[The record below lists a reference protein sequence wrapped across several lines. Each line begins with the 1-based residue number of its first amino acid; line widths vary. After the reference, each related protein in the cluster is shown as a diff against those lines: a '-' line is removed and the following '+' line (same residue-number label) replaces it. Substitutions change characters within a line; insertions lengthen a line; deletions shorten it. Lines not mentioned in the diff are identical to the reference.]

1 MGCRYCVAITFVF
14 SGPSD
19 CEPRP
24 GPDSGQVVFTA
35 SKNWRRAV
43 EVYQCD
49 DGYILTGQTKHTCI
63 EGEWSGHVP
72 SCTRPT
78 SSGHNNNNIISS
90 AQGWF
95 SFRRILKLD
104 TKRKIQNNEKRLEKK
119 SVDIKTPETL
129 QQTSGHGTFELP
141 KHMIRDLAKEYSV
154 GEYDLSCLF
163 RKRHG
168 KIFLKAPKLPYARVV
183 KYSKIKNIVDP
194 KNKYLEAIYHCIKG
208 HVFEN
213 PSHTK
218 LYCSNGNWVGVKPQC
233 VPKTTPMTMYQ
244 MECYIKCPPDKNV
257 SLAEGEKFINFEV
270 EQPNTNYDWNRFGTL
285 SSGWYK
291 NSSRIL
297 VPGLYIIT
305 YTVRDDED
313 TDIASCRT
321 TVRVTDDEVPSVQD
335 CPTYL
340 EVIEDFSKKNTVPV
354 SWPEPRFSDNIA
366 ALPKWLRRWNR
377 VNLWV
382 QDYIMYCTLPWMDQK
397 MKLYVISLLKLKVS
411 VKKHINIY
419 IYMPNRAVI
428 EIENSKR
435 NVK

>member
-1 MGCRYCVAITFVF
+1 MEFTRIVIEFIILANTVITFV
-14 SGPSD
+14 SSESLD

-24 GPDSGQVVFTA
+24 RPGSGQAIFTA

-49 DGYILTGQTKHTCI
+49 AGYVLTGQTKHTCI

-78 SSGHNNNNIISS
+78 SSGHNNNIFSS

-95 SFRRILKLD
+95 PFRRILKLD
-104 TKRKIQNNEKRLEKK
+104 TNRRIQDNEKRLKNK
-119 SVDIKTPETL
+119 SVDIETPETL
-129 QQTSGHGTFELP
+129 QQTSGLSTFQLP
-141 KHMIRDLAKEYSV
+141 KHMIRNSAKEYSV
-154 GEYDLSCLF
+154 GDYDLSCLF

-168 KIFLKAPKLPYARVV
+168 KIFLRAPKLPFAHVV
-183 KYSKIKNIVDP
+183 KYSKNKNTVDP

-218 LYCSNGNWVGVKPQC
+218 LYCSNGHWVGVKPLC

-285 SSGWYK
+285 SSGWSK
-291 NSSRIL
+291 NSSRTL

-321 TVRVTDDEVPSVQD
+321 TVRVTDDEAPSVQD
-335 CPTYL
+335 CPLYL
-340 EVIEDFSKKNTVPV
+340 EVIEDFSKKNTVSV
-354 SWPEPRFSDNIA
+354 SWPEPRFLDNIGVTQVA
-366 ALPKWLRRWNR
+366 KTMEPGQLLGPGLYNVLYMA
-377 VNLWV
+377 
-382 QDYIMYCTLPWMDQK
+382 MDASK
-397 MKLYVISLLKLKVS
+397 NEATCNFTIE
-411 VKKHINIY
+411 VKD
-419 IYMPNRAVI
+419 RAVI
-428 EIENSKR
+428 EIENGKPKETLNR
-435 NVK
+435 VI